1 MKPNFALYFTEDSL
15 GLLHRTA
22 HGWMEVGA
30 TPLDTPDL
38 GEAMSYLRRSA
49 LGLEPHGVATKLVIP
64 NSQVLYLT
72 VTAPGPGDD
81 ERDLQIRAALEGRT
95 PYEVDELLF
104 DWSGDGP
111 EVQLAVVA
119 RETVQEAEDFAASFR
134 LNPVSC
140 VAVPDPHQ
148 FAGEPWFGP
157 TETAAGLLEDGDLVE
172 RDAMPVTVISRT
184 EALAAGLFAT
194 PDAEAV
200 PEPEWAAEDGFGED
214 AFGVDV
220 TSLDLAEADLPLA
233 DDMEAE
239 ADLEADLPAG
249 DLPEP
254 DMPEP
259 DMPGPDMPQ
268 PEDPQPVAP
277 APELPEPEPDLPEPE
292 AEPEIPQPD
301 LPEPDLPAPDWP
313 EEPEPDLPA
322 ELPAPDAPD
331 EAPAFP
337 SELPAD
343 APLELPEFPD
353 ADQPDDFMQS
363 ASVAAIAP
371 APEDDDN
378 APVPTNPVPQPLRA
392 PGPEVIPP
400 VGVAASL
407 AGTFASRRS
416 PAEHPGV
423 PPLPPP
429 RKAPS
434 APLTAPRLSPSAPVP
449 RQYDASHETDNDPYE
464 DEVFAFPGAEDDET
478 DPAPPPV
485 MRAAPP
491 MPSAL
496 ARRAAQL
503 AATPKPA
510 GKPASGTKPAAKPG
524 KGAQITA
531 PTIPGFG
538 GRKVKPAAPAPMAP
552 QVSPPLTAPPVVA
565 AAARPA
571 AAQPTAAQMQIP
583 TPAAAA
589 ETLVAPPPS
598 GTTPFRPKARPAAR
612 GKPRYLGLALTVVLL
627 LILAVIAAWSSFYL
641 ARGSDTPEVPVVAA
655 EPVPDAALPAA
666 DAAGVPATLP
676 APSPED
682 EAAADGIAPED
693 VTVAEPAPEAAPEA
707 VPALPPAA
715 DAALAPALLPA
726 VQDEIILS
734 TMDSAPPAAD
744 AQALALPQTGADT
757 LPQAA
762 PVPPPFGT
770 SYEFDAAGLIKPTAD
785 GIVTPEGYRLV
796 AGAPPVVPPAR
807 PAAIAALAPA
817 PLAAAPLSG
826 APLPDATTQPAPE
839 LPAGAIPTPDPALE
853 AARPQARPADLVPQ
867 PDEGAIAPAVVEN
880 PLAGYRP
887 RARPA
892 AIIAAAE
899 QRRLDDEARRV
910 AEAASIAA
918 AAAAE
923 ELAAAEAAAA
933 KAAAEPVSP
942 LAVAISR
949 KPPQRPRGFDRAV
962 EAAVAAAAAATL
974 APPPVAVA
982 AAAPAPKEEP
992 QRSARTAV
1000 PGEDEEPDV
1009 AAAAK
1014 APRIPSSASVAK
1026 NATYVNAI
1034 DLRKTNLIGV
1044 YGTPAK
1050 RYALIR
1056 TSGGQYR
1063 KVNVGDRVDG
1073 GTVAAITDSELRYK
1087 KGSRMLTL
1095 ALPQG

>member
-72 VTAPGPGDD
+72 VTAPGPGDE
-81 ERDLQIRAALEGRT
+81 ERDMQIRAALEGRT

-172 RDAMPVTVISRT
+172 RDAMPVTVISRA
-184 EALAAGLFAT
+184 EALAAGLFAM
-194 PDAEAV
+194 PEAEAV
-200 PEPEWAAEDGFGED
+200 PEPEWVAEDEFGE
-214 AFGVDV
+214 DV
-220 TSLDLAEADLPLA
+220 TSLELAEPDLPLA
-233 DDMEAE
+233 DDGVAE
-239 ADLEADLPAG
+239 ADLEADLPEQDLPES

-254 DMPEP
+254 DLPEP
-259 DMPGPDMPQ
+259 DLPEPDMPQ
-268 PEDPQPVAP
+268 PEDPQPVEP

-292 AEPEIPQPD
+292 TEPEIPQPD
-301 LPEPDLPAPDWP
+301 LPAPDWP
-313 EEPEPDLPA
+313 DAPAPDLPP
-322 ELPAPDAPD
+322 EMPAPDAP
-331 EAPAFP
+331 EETPAAPP
-337 SELPAD
+337 ELPHD

-353 ADQPDDFMQS
+353 ADQPDDFMQ
-363 ASVAAIAP
+363 AAGARAMAP

-378 APVPTNPVPQPLRA
+378 SPVPNCPVPQPLRA

-434 APLTAPRLSPSAPVP
+434 APLTAPRLSPSAPAP
-449 RQYDASHETDNDPYE
+449 RKYDASHETDNDPYE

-552 QVSPPLTAPPVVA
+552 QISPPLTAPPVVA

-598 GTTPFRPKARPAAR
+598 GATPFRPKARPAAR

-655 EPVPDAALPAA
+655 EPAPDAALPAP
-666 DAAGVPATLP
+666 DAAGVPASLP

-693 VTVAEPAPEAAPEA
+693 VTVAAEPAPEA

-726 VQDEIILS
+726 VQDAIILS

-770 SYEFDAAGLIKPTAD
+770 SYEFDAAGLIKPTAA

-807 PAAIAALAPA
+807 PAAIAALAPVPLPGA
-817 PLAAAPLSG
+817 PLPG
-826 APLPDATTQPAPE
+826 APLPDATTQPA
-839 LPAGAIPTPDPALE
+839 AAIPTPDPALE

-867 PDEGAIAPAVVEN
+867 PDEGAIAPAIVEN

-923 ELAAAEAAAA
+923 ELAAAEAAAAEAAA

-982 AAAPAPKEEP
+982 AAAPAPPPKEEP
-992 QRSARTAV
+992 QRTARTAV

-1056 TSGGQYR
+1056 TSNGQYR